1 MLEQK
6 ALMRIATDKLIDIF
20 GRKYLQDNYAN
31 ICKAYGMV
39 NDDTFQL
46 FVGIK
51 SDDDLPKRKAYD
63 HHGWVVFGKVL
74 VDVNTGEIINTEY
87 VLE

>member
-1 MLEQK
+1 MLDRKSLAQ
-6 ALMRIATDKLIDIF
+6 IATNKLIEIF

-31 ICKAYGMV
+31 TCKASGMV
-39 NDDTFQL
+39 ADNVFQL

-51 SDDDLPKRKAYD
+51 SDDDLPGRKAYD

-74 VDVNTGEIINTEY
+74 VNAITGEIVDTEY

>member
-1 MLEQK
+1 MLDRK
-6 ALMRIATDKLIDIF
+6 ALMRIATGKLIDIF

-31 ICKAYGMV
+31 TCKAYGMV
-39 NDDTFQL
+39 NDGTFQL

-51 SDDDLPKRKAYD
+51 SDDDLPERKAYD

-74 VDVNTGEIINTEY
+74 VDAITGEIINTEY